1 MSMLVAHMNK
11 MKMPDLDG
19 LQMHVERKRDRH
31 SNPDIDVKRSR
42 LNYELT
48 NRDMSQSYFDQV
60 MTEIEEKK
68 TSKRKVRKDA
78 VVVSSWIISS
88 DSNFFDWLSE
98 EETRKFFEAAKEFFA
113 ENYGEENIA
122 YANVHLDE
130 TTPHMHLGVIPLR
143 DGRLCANKIFD
154 KKELLR
160 IQNELPKYLQEQG
173 FDLERGRE
181 GSDSKHLSVA
191 DYKKKVAEDEIHALL
206 DKHDI
211 QSEDVIYYQDE
222 FGEVIKGRKIPLEER
237 VDEFAKMLTDRIE
250 DYQKLKETNKKLEK
264 KNNRLVRE
272 RTLLISE
279 VEEKKEE
286 CEEIDKTLKNTQET
300 LKQAIQTVLDPYGVK
315 LREYEPVYLFD
326 GLSKPIY
333 LGTVQEVSETPTEAL
348 AKEIPIDV
356 PDKIIEQVEG
366 KNKEGWKEYFKR
378 IRSSA
383 VEKLKEWQ
391 NELKSYVSRKIG
403 RSEISDISWTY
414 FNLGENGEIVDK
426 EVLQEKVLFI
436 NPTKQELK
444 KKTGAKR
451 VEKFIGDTLADFDA
465 ERKIQDIAEGLGKS
479 TNITTTKSFSSIKGP
494 RR

>member
-31 SNPDIDVKRSR
+31 SNPDIDVKRSG

-98 EETRKFFEAAKEFFA
+98 EEIRKFFEAAKEFFE

-160 IQNELPKYLQEQG
+160 IQDELPKYLQERG
-173 FDLERGRE
+173 FDLERARK
-181 GSDSKHLSVA
+181 GSDTKHLSVA
-191 DYKKKVAEDEIHALL
+191 DYKKKIAEDEIHDLL

-211 QSEDVIYYQDE
+211 QSEDVIYSQDE
-222 FGEVIKGRKIPLEER
+222 FGEVIKGREIPLEER
-237 VDEFAKMLTDRIE
+237 VDEFAKMLTERID
-250 DYQKLKETNKKLEK
+250 DYQKLKETNKKLER
-264 KNNRLVRE
+264 KNNRLIRE
-272 RTLLISE
+272 RALLISE
-279 VEEKKEE
+279 VEEKKKEREE
-286 CEEIDKTLKNTQET
+286 VDKTVKNTQET
-300 LKQAIQTVLDPYGVK
+300 LKQAIQTVLEPYDVK

-326 GLSKPIY
+326 GFEEPIY
-333 LGTVQEVSETPTEAL
+333 LGTVKEVSETPTEAL
-348 AKEIPIDV
+348 EKEIPREIPKKLV
-356 PDKIIEQVEG
+356 EQVQESQ
-366 KNKEGWKEYFKR
+366 KDVWKEYFKR
-378 IRSSA
+378 IRDSA
-383 VEKLKEWQ
+383 VEKLREWQ

-403 RSEISDISWTY
+403 RSELSEISWAEIK
-414 FNLGENGEIVDK
+414 LDKDGGIVNGDQQYGK
-426 EVLQEKVLFI
+426 ALFI
-436 NPTKQELK
+436 NPTKQELQK
-444 KKTGAKR
+444 KLNSSRAKP
-451 VEKFIGDTLADFDA
+451 FIKDALADFNSG
-465 ERKIQDIAEGLGKS
+465 RKMQDIAEGLVKR
-479 TNITTTKSFSSIKGP
+479 TNITTIKPFSSNKGP

>member
-88 DSNFFDWLSE
+88 DANFFDWLSE
-98 EETRKFFEAAKEFFA
+98 EETRKFFEAAKEFFV

-160 IQNELPKYLQEQG
+160 IQNELPKYLKERG

-181 GSDSKHLSVA
+181 GSDAKHLSVA
-191 DYKKKVAEDEIHALL
+191 DYKKKIAEDEIHALL

-211 QSEDVIYYQDE
+211 QSEDVIYSQDE

-237 VDEFAKMLTDRIE
+237 VDAFAEMLTERIE
-250 DYQKLKETNKKLEK
+250 DYQKLIETNKKLER
-264 KNNRLVRE
+264 KNNRLIRE

-279 VEEKKEE
+279 VEEKKKEREE
-286 CEEIDKTLKNTQET
+286 VDKTVKNTQAT
-300 LKQAIQTVLDPYGVK
+300 LKQSIQTVLDPYDVK

-348 AKEIPIDV
+348 EKEIPINI
-356 PDKIIEQVEG
+356 PNNIIEQVDE
-366 KNKEGWKEYFKR
+366 KNKEGWREFFKR

-391 NELKSYVSRKIG
+391 NELKSYVSRNIG
-403 RSEISDISWTY
+403 RSEVSDISWTY

-426 EVLQEKVLFI
+426 DDYQEKVLFI

-444 KKTGAKR
+444 KKKESRR
-451 VEKFIGDTLADFDA
+451 VEKFVGDTLADFDV
-465 ERKIQDIAEGLGKS
+465 ERKIQDIAEGLVKR
-479 TNITTTKSFSSIKGP
+479 TNITTIKPFSSNKGP